1 MTPDEI
7 QKDRET
13 GTPGELAERLIRI
26 KDRLT
31 DRTERDAINE
41 AVAALYAREAVAT

>member
-1 MTPDEI
+1 MTARHQP
-7 QKDRET
+7 KPVTGAVVET
-13 GTPGELAERLIRI
+13 LIRI

-31 DRTERDAINE
+31 DRVERDAINE